1 MMCVYIHRHTILH
14 SVLRRSGGGIFNA
27 WNQAQNTVYN
37 LAQRSPHR
45 EQQQQQHDREQQQKD
60 QEWRRSL
67 LSDNNDYDR
76 EDIIISI
83 DDDVSAM
90 SSPSTSS
97 STLVEGTRSNNND
110 HNQENPKTTMMKQQE
125 EEDEKKKDRKVR
137 VVSFRLSERDYA
149 RHLSMAK
156 LCYEN
161 GLTKGPDIVSYIRL
175 SMECLSRYIITSQAE
190 AERSAEKGGEQQQ
203 QQQQQQIKKEGSM
216 EQQHDLNNYHTMTAP
231 SSSSRAAAAITNTA
245 MGEQHTRESI
255 ARTTPL
261 QPPPTPPLFNNLHE
275 YFQPVF
281 DQLDKLN
288 KMLDSHIEEEK
299 IINPKRKRNDDS
311 TVSDAHV

>member
-1 MMCVYIHRHTILH
+1 LEPSTEY
-14 SVLRRSGGGIFNA
+14 
-27 WNQAQNTVYN
+27 TVYN
-37 LAQRSPHR
+37 LAQSPHR
-45 EQQQQQHDREQQQKD
+45 KQQYHDRREQQQKD
-60 QEWRRSL
+60 QEWRRFL

-90 SSPSTSS
+90 SSSPTTSS
-97 STLVEGTRSNNND
+97 STLGEGTRSSNNND
-110 HNQENPKTTMMKQQE
+110 HNQKNPTPMMKQQQ
-125 EEDEKKKDRKVR
+125 EDEEKKKDRKVR
-137 VVSFRLSERDYA
+137 VVSFRLSEREYE

-161 GLTKGPDIVSYIRL
+161 GLTKGPDIVSYIRV
-175 SMECLSRYIITSQAE
+175 SMECLWRYIITSQAE

-203 QQQQQQIKKEGSM
+203 QQQQQQIKKEGSV

-231 SSSSRAAAAITNTA
+231 SSSSRAAAATTNTAA

-255 ARTTPL
+255 ARTPPL
-261 QPPPTPPLFNNLHE
+261 SQPPPIPLFNNLHK

-281 DQLDKLN
+281 DQPDNLN
-288 KMLDSHIEEEK
+288 KMLDPHIEEEK

-311 TVSDAHV
+311 TVSDAMCEL